1 MVLQTKQ
8 MDQIINRVQQ
18 LPIQIIQLIQRPQQ
32 LRQMLNT
39 SKIMAKLLRL
49 GLNHM
54 ILKQTKL
61 ELLPIKI
68 RMLISIGMSQ

>member
-18 LPIQIIQLIQRPQQ
+18 LPIQIIQPIQRPQQ

-49 GLNHM
+49 GLNRM
-54 ILKQTKL
+54 ILKLTKL

>member
-18 LPIQIIQLIQRPQQ
+18 LPIQIIQPIQRPQQ

-54 ILKQTKL
+54 ILKLTKL

>member
-1 MVLQTKQ
+1 MVLQIKQ

-18 LPIQIIQLIQRPQQ
+18 LPIQIIQPIQRPQQ

-49 GLNHM
+49 GLNLM
-54 ILKQTKL
+54 ILKLTKL

>member
-1 MVLQTKQ
+1 MVLQTNK

-18 LPIQIIQLIQRPQQ
+18 LPIQIIQPIQRPQQ

-49 GLNHM
+49 GLNLM
-54 ILKQTKL
+54 ILKLTKL